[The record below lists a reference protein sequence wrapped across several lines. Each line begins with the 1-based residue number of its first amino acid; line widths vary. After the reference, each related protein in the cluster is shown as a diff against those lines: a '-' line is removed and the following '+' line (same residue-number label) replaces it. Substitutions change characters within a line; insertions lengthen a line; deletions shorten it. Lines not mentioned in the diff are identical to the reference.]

1 MSAFTSDL
9 NASATTQSNF
19 DLRATIPESA
29 SLITLPKLDPTIVAA
44 PGRKFD
50 EVATAAVL
58 DHAGIYVGI
67 WYGSD
72 KPTAYAGQS
81 RWSVTNRLGDAKF
94 RCPKPADLL
103 IGITDVAGRL
113 TRADVRVLERLMH
126 ITMMEAGYAVHGRT
140 PSGAVVSSER
150 YALLRTFF
158 GKVCVSLKLSRLL
171 FLDLPDAR
179 LLAGPITEAGIVR
192 SDVPNGDHFVL
203 DTPLGVAEMI
213 ESAKSFV
220 VLPGSPARFDATP
233 ACKAVGVVA
242 QELVHAGILI
252 PVMHDWYSIAKPIRF
267 GSASAA
273 ARLVTGAV
281 AGSPDRWRSIKRGC
295 PGKPTRVAI
304 GRVPANVATR
314 VASPIVSTAAS
325 HREEAFHV

>member
-1 MSAFTSDL
+1 MSAFTNEL
-9 NASATTQSNF
+9 NASTATRS
-19 DLRATIPESA
+19 DLELGAAIPTSA

-50 EVATAAVL
+50 DVATAAVL

-67 WYGSD
+67 WNEFG

-81 RWSVTNRLGDAKF
+81 RWSIGNRLADAKF

-113 TRADVRVLERLMH
+113 TSADVRVLERLMH
-126 ITMMEAGYAVHGRT
+126 LTMVEAGYAVHGTT
-140 PSGAVVSSER
+140 PSGAVVPPER

-158 GKVCVSLKLSRLL
+158 AEACISLKLSRLL

-192 SDVPNGDHFVL
+192 SDVPKGDRFVL

-220 VLPGSPARFDATP
+220 VLPGSPARFDAAP
-233 ACKAVGVVA
+233 AGKAVGVVA

-252 PVMHDWYSIAKPIRF
+252 PVMDDWYSIAKSIRF

-273 ARLVTGAV
+273 ARLITGAA
-281 AGSPDRWRSIKRGC
+281 AGSPNRWRSITLGG
-295 PGKPTRVAI
+295 PVKPTRVVI
-304 GRVPANVATR
+304 GRVPPNVPQR
-314 VASPIVSTAAS
+314 VASPVVSTVAS
-325 HREEAFHV
+325 HRKGAFHV